1 MFIEIHDNN
10 TNETGTYK
18 VWFTYKG
25 EKTCR
30 RCSEAFVNSLLNM
43 RQKEDF
49 FMGKY
54 RFKISSIYDIE
65 QLVMADPYK
74 LKKHIAEN

>member
-1 MFIEIHDNN
+1 MLIEIHDNSAY
-10 TNETGTYK
+10 ETGYYK
-18 VWFTYKG
+18 VYFKTGKG
-25 EKTCR
+25 NEFR

-54 RFKISSIYDIE
+54 KFKITSLSDIAA
-65 QLVMADPYK
+65 LVTSDPYTAI
-74 LKKHIAEN
+74 KHHSEI

>member
-18 VWFTYKG
+18 IWFTYGGKK
-25 EKTCR
+25 ETR
-30 RCSEAFVNSLLNM
+30 ICSETFANSLLNM

-49 FMGKY
+49 FMGKF
-54 RFKISSIYDIE
+54 RFKIDSVYDIE
-65 QLVMADPYK
+65 K
-74 LKKHIAEN
+74 LIFYPQSK

>member
-1 MFIEIHDNN
+1 MNTQIEIHDNN

-18 VWFTYKG
+18 VFYKDSEG
-25 EKTCR
+25 KQQAR
-30 RCSEAFVNSLLNM
+30 VLSEAYTNSLLNM

-54 RFKISSIYDIE
+54 RFKIDKYDFEKILIKGE
-65 QLVMADPYK
+65 KYSWIND
-74 LKKHIAEN
+74 